1 MEDRIFFPPDREPY
15 FIGETKSENACLS
28 KYFFRKTLK
37 QAGLKYECI
46 NNNTTRKHQFEYAS
60 KVYVTHSLTAPS
72 GAANRSIGSSQAYKA
87 AKLENPKYTTF
98 DFRVEQ
104 YGRVFLN
111 VPEKT
116 KST

>member
-1 MEDRIFFPPDREPY
+1 MSVLTI
-15 FIGETKSENACLS
+15 IHLENTNLS
-28 KYFFRKTLK
+28 
-37 QAGLKYECI
+37 I
-46 NNNTTRKHQFEYAS
+46 
-60 KVYVTHSLTAPS
+60 YVTHSLTAPS

-116 KST
+116 KSS